1 MINIYTYKNL
11 KWVDLESP
19 TKDEIRTIMDEYKIH
34 PLIADE
40 LLNPSLKQK
49 VDLYKDFIYL
59 ILHFPALK
67 HSHQKTAGTN
77 QEIDF
82 VIGRDV
88 IITSHYDTIDPLH
101 EFAKIFEVN
110 SILDKSHIGDHAGF
124 IFYHMIKAIY
134 RASANELE
142 SIEDSLKEIENK
154 IFAGEERAMVFA
166 LSQISRN
173 LLNFKTT
180 LSLHNDILESFEAAG
195 KVFFDDSFK
204 HYLQAINSEYYK
216 VDKVIR
222 SHIEALGEL
231 RETNNSLLSTKQNE
245 IMKTLTIMAFI
256 ILPLSFISS
265 LYSMNTSFIPI
276 VGTKNDFWIILG
288 IMIFIGIFIF
298 WAFKK
303 KKWL

>member
-1 MINIYTYKNL
+1 MINIYTYKKL
-11 KWVDLESP
+11 KWIDLESP
-19 TKDEIRTIMDEYKIH
+19 TKDEIRSIMEEYRIH

-40 LLNPSLKQK
+40 LINPSLKQK

-67 HSHQKTAGTN
+67 HSHQKTAGAN

-82 VIGRDV
+82 VIGKDV
-88 IITSHYDTIDPLH
+88 IITSHYDTVDPLH

-124 IFYHMIKAIY
+124 IFYHMMKSIY
-134 RASANELE
+134 RASTNELE
-142 SIEDSLKEIENK
+142 AIEDSLKEIETQ

-166 LSQISRN
+166 LSKISRN

-180 LSLHNDILESFEAAG
+180 ISLHNDILQSFEAAG
-195 KVFFDDSFK
+195 KIFFAGEFE
-204 HYLQAINSEYYK
+204 HYLQAISSEYFK
-216 VDKVIR
+216 VDKIIK
-222 SHIEALGEL
+222 SHIEALAEL

-245 IMKTLTIMAFI
+245 IMTTLTVMAFI

-265 LYSMNTSFIPI
+265 LYSMNTSFWPF
-276 VGTKNDFWIILG
+276 VGVKNDFWIISG
-288 IMIFIGIFIF
+288 TMAIIGIIIF
-298 WAFKK
+298 LAFKRK
-303 KKWL
+303 RWL